1 MKTIKVFQYLLN
13 IIDEISLIKLLR
25 KYKFQILSFKKIY
38 LFCEQKVSNDFLPF
52 LFCTLT
58 HIFHQIVLR
67 SVKYPKQQFH
77 EKF

>member
-25 KYKFQILSFKKIY
+25 KYKFQILSFKKYIY
-38 LFCEQKVSNDFLPF
+38 FVNKNYQMIFLPF

-58 HIFHQIVLR
+58 YIFHQIVLR